1 MGKSW
6 TDKENAYLR
15 EHYNSLPISDIEAQ
29 LQRKAEQIRSHVY
42 YLRRKGFK
50 FHRRA
55 DA

>member
-15 EHYNSLPISDIEAQ
+15 EHYNDKSIQEIEKI
-29 LQRKAEQIRSHVY
+29 LGRTAEQIRSHVY
-42 YLRRKGFK
+42 YLRRKGFR
-50 FHRRA
+50 FNRRA